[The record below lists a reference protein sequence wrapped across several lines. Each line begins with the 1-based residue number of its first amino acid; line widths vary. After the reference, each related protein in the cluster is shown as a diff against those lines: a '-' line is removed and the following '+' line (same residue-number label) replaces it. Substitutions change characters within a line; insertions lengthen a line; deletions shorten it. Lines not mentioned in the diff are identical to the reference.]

1 MIQTMFNWFNQL
13 SQLAHNSCTILPSPW
28 SDPLAPPWSR
38 PMRWVGSEFHLPNR
52 LVWPG
57 DPTLSILGTWTHV
70 WSSSPEMVQ
79 VGNFAKLESN
89 LSWHVLQKHLTLY
102 LIILYFHINCMAF
115 PHETGGPR
123 TSLWSVLGIFQL
135 SFYKSSQTTKWQND
149 TKCILYVPQLGFFC
163 YVCFP
168 LHGNQKQPIAMI
180 KIPQFFQLKNFPSS
194 LRSWTT
200 FQSWPT
206 DQQHD
211 PTAADEPRFP
221 STSVLHVL
229 VYKLQMCFLFV

>member
-1 MIQTMFNWFNQL
+1 MVTAYEVSWIR
-13 SQLAHNSCTILPSPW
+13 IP
-28 SDPLAPPWSR
+28 
-38 PMRWVGSEFHLPNR
+38 PNR

-123 TSLWSVLGIFQL
+123 TSLWSVLEIFQTEL
-135 SFYKSSQTTKWQND
+135 LQKLKKQLNDKMIQNV
-149 TKCILYVPQLGFFC
+149 YVPQLHFFAMFVFHFTVIRNN
-163 YVCFP
+163 YLP
-168 LHGNQKQPIAMI
+168 MI

-229 VYKLQMCFLFV
+229 VYKLQMCLVVCFMIKVQEFFS

>member
-38 PMRWVGSEFHLPNR
+38 PMRWVGSEFHPIGWYD
-52 LVWPG
+52 LVIQPYQF
-57 DPTLSILGTWTHV
+57 LGHEPMSDLVHLRW
-70 WSSSPEMVQ
+70 WQ

-102 LIILYFHINCMAF
+102 IWLFCTSTSTVWLFLMKLVVPEPHYDQYLGFSNWAF
-115 PHETGGPR
+115 TKA
-123 TSLWSVLGIFQL
+123 LKQL
-135 SFYKSSQTTKWQND
+135 NDKMIQND
-149 TKCILYVPQLGFFC
+149 TMYHS
-163 YVCFP
+163 CFHFTVIRNNYLP
-168 LHGNQKQPIAMI
+168 MI